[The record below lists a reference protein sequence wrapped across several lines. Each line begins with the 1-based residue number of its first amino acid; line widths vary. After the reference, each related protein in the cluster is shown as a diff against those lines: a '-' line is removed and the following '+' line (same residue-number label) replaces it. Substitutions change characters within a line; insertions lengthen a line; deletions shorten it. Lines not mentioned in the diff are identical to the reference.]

1 MRFLSCFILTSLCV
15 GAIAACAAKRMTELG
30 DALPPAEAEVA
41 SREPLKLADAVVAG
55 APAKG
60 DEKGD
65 QKGENQPALPSGH
78 PPVGGAQN
86 NGLPAGHPNIGGGAA
101 APGGLPSGH
110 PDIGQPG
117 GLPSGHPAVGGAAA
131 TGPVD
136 MNAKG
141 SITIKA
147 SQGTAGGPAVG
158 ADAVLVEY
166 YNAKGQV
173 VGKSESKLNDKGEV
187 TLADVSLETSV
198 QPLITV
204 THQGVEYRAAGSVM
218 SAAESAQSVEMTV
231 FEATDVEPA
240 WTIKMRHVILA
251 NSPAGVTVT
260 DMIAVNNPTDR
271 AWIGAKVSG
280 GGKPVTL
287 NLPLPAGA
295 TNVQFGSGFHECCTK
310 VVEGRVVYS
319 MALTPGDTQFQLSYT
334 IAADRNGAA
343 RVDLTAPAATGQLM
357 VFVAEDGTTFA
368 SDTLKRMET
377 KKGANLRANA
387 RFFVSPP
394 HEKGKTVGFTI
405 SGLAGVK
412 PEQAQLSEPGPTDG
426 TAAVAAATTANPAS
440 RVPGVAKVVG
450 GIGAGAILVVGTV
463 VVLFKGPRVKA

>member
-1 MRFLSCFILTSLCV
+1 MKSLVCVILTSLCV
-15 GAIAACAAKRMTELG
+15 GVIGACAAGRLTERG
-30 DALPPAEAEVA
+30 EALAPTTAVA
-41 SREPLKLADAVVAG
+41 AQSQEPLKLADAVTAA
-55 APAKG
+55 APVKG
-60 DEKGD
+60 EEKGED
-65 QKGENQPALPSGH
+65 QPALPSGH
-78 PPVGGAQN
+78 PPIGGAQN
-86 NGLPAGHPNIGGGAA
+86 NGLPAGHPTIGGGGAA

-117 GLPSGHPAVGGAAA
+117 GLPSGHPAVGAAA
-131 TGPVD
+131 GPVD
-136 MNAKG
+136 PNAKG

-147 SQGTAGGPAVG
+147 SQGTAGGRAIG
-158 ADAVLVEY
+158 ADGVLVEY
-166 YNAKGQV
+166 YNAQGKV

-187 TLADVSLETSV
+187 TITDVSLAVPV

-218 SAAESAQSVEMTV
+218 SAADNAQAIEMTV
-231 FEATDVEPA
+231 FESTEVEPA
-240 WTIKMRHVILA
+240 WTVKMRHVILA

-271 AWIGAKVSG
+271 AWIGAKVSD

-295 TNVQFGSGFHECCTK
+295 TSVRFGSGFHECCTK
-310 VVEGRVVYS
+310 VIDGRVVYS

-334 IAADRNGAA
+334 IAADRNGSA
-343 RVDLTAPAATGQLM
+343 RVELTAPAATGQLM
-357 VFVAEDGTTFA
+357 VFVAEDGTTFT
-368 SDTLKRMET
+368 SDTFKRMET
-377 KKGANLRANA
+377 KKGANLRANS
-387 RFFVSPP
+387 RFFVTPA

-412 PEQAQLSEPGPTDG
+412 PEQAQLTEP
-426 TAAVAAATTANPAS
+426 AAAAEATTIATAANPAS
-440 RVPGVAKVVG
+440 KVPGVAKVVG

-463 VVLFKGPRVKA
+463 VVLFKGPRKA